1 MAIDTTSDFDMIDN
15 ARVTWP
21 IAVKETMQFIS
32 DMLLKKHAQY
42 GSSIFRPMTILS
54 QSNTEEQIRMR
65 IDDRIHKLQNM
76 SLHDLENELGRR
88 TIYDLTGFLINY
100 CAFQHV
106 HNPEVW
112 RVNNE

>member
-1 MAIDTTSDFDMIDN
+1 MGIDTNADFDLIDDVR
-15 ARVTWP
+15 ATWP
-21 IAVKETMQFIS
+21 IAVKETIQFIS

-54 QSNTEEQIRMR
+54 QSSTEEQIRMR
-65 IDDRIHKLQNM
+65 IDDRIHKLTKLSM
-76 SLHDLENELGRR
+76 PELEGEHGRR
-88 TIYDLTGFLINY
+88 IIYDLTGFLINY

-112 RVNNE
+112 GVINE